1 MKTPK
6 GPFRVGGKYGLRLYV
21 KNIGRS
27 SWSGQFIAK
36 TSDGSIEQHHQVTK
50 LRPQAVEI
58 FSMSTWSPSH
68 PGQHNM
74 NFYYQTNLEGRG
86 LVLETQGGIRN
97 PFIFNVT
104 GDQPA
109 PTPRLSLQ
117 TNLCDF
123 FPNGGGGATTE
134 LTVNSSY
141 YGRIMLRNEGR
152 YEFNG
157 TIILR
162 KRDAQGKLHDF
173 IKTKDDPIIIPAGE
187 NKYVLT
193 RNYTPEVEANYTI
206 EVYAKPKNGQEIHVG
221 GFRIQTRMPKTK
233 KPFQLSLVTS
243 DCYFI
248 PTKGGGIGTTE
259 LQVGTQYF
267 ARIMV
272 KNEGEEDFIGKL
284 ILRKRDPQGHLSQ
297 FINMDE
303 QQQIV
308 AGGKKELFKTRPYTS

>member
-1 MKTPK
+1 
-6 GPFRVGGKYGLRLYV
+6 
-21 KNIGRS
+21 
-27 SWSGQFIAK
+27 
-36 TSDGSIEQHHQVTK
+36 
-50 LRPQAVEI
+50 
-58 FSMSTWSPSH
+58 
-68 PGQHNM
+68 M

-206 EVYAKPKNGQEIHVG
+206 EV
-221 GFRIQTRMPKTK
+221 
-233 KPFQLSLVTS
+233 
-243 DCYFI
+243 
-248 PTKGGGIGTTE
+248 
-259 LQVGTQYF
+259 
-267 ARIMV
+267 
-272 KNEGEEDFIGKL
+272 
-284 ILRKRDPQGHLSQ
+284 
-297 FINMDE
+297 
-303 QQQIV
+303 
-308 AGGKKELFKTRPYTS
+308 